1 MIEYEPHELAGLFP
15 PLSPD
20 EFEALA
26 QDIAENGQWEAFKIE
41 RFRGSSVPDRLS
53 SSVYA

>member
-26 QDIAENGQWEAFKIE
+26 QDIAENGQWEAIPF
-41 RFRGSSVPDRLS
+41 V
-53 SSVYA
+53 